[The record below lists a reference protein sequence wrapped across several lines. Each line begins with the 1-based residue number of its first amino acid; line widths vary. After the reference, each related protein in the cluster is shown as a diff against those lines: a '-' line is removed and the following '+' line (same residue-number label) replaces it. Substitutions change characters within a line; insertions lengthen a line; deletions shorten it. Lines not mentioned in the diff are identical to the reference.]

1 MTDTKLYYG
10 DKLNALRKHI
20 ASESVDLE
28 YLDPPFVCPR
38 NYNVLFGNHDIVN
51 EASDAAQLQAF
62 TDTLVG
68 TRLTE
73 EQYVVKLQGG
83 PWLSR
88 AETG

>member
-20 ASESVDLE
+20 ASKSVDLK
-28 YLDPPFVCPR
+28 YLDPTFDCPR
-38 NYNVLFGNHDIVN
+38 NYNVLFGKHDIVN

-62 TDTLVG
+62 SDTLVG
-68 TRLTE
+68 THTTE
-73 EQYVVKLQGG
+73 EQYVVRFQGG